1 MTVGRMRGSLI
12 GSNIN
17 ATPGQ
22 ATSSRVP
29 ISSSTG
35 QKRMSLSTNGDVP
48 SSTLKRTSSQASLS
62 HSPAELSQAKRQLSS
77 AQHEITL
84 LKHAHE
90 RALLD
95 EKTSKEALVG
105 QVKELIGRCERLEKH
120 RGVLLK
126 KEAEWEE
133 KEKSLTTTANDLRS
147 TLTTQVHSLRSSLSS
162 AQSSNSTLSARS
174 RELEHELAQA
184 IQLAKSEGEN
194 SEALEGE
201 LERLQAEIG
210 EVRKD
215 KDKERE
221 EKRRLEQE
229 VEILRSVKDEEQ
241 NLKVVKEELH
251 RQVEHLRSLEKENG
265 KLVRKVDTYEKQH
278 ANVELLKENNKS
290 LEKRLRGMDSMRKR
304 MAELEAELDAS
315 KREKSEW
322 QAFLSPADAPEFSSP
337 RKLSK
342 TLAACRIENASYRE
356 RLDMAE
362 LEISRRDRMVG
373 EFEARTAAL
382 EKELVEVK
390 NTLTKAEVRAKGE
403 ESRQELS
410 RKEIEMLKRH
420 LATYTTEENMQH
432 DAASSSQ
439 FDAQKTARLAELE
452 TLLDAHKTEL
462 ADLSKQASHWR
473 GLVERYG
480 SSTTEILDKP
490 ATSNEDDTGVIV
502 TRSLEEQLRKNEAV
516 QQKLDQVRNS
526 NALML
531 KEIEAL
537 ELQVGRLTYE
547 HGCGA
552 YDARTTRVLQLRDNP
567 DSQEH
572 AIRTATLERLKEEN
586 SALLETIA
594 LLEARKGT
602 STAGDGV
609 ATVPRQSFENLQKD
623 LQTAEASVKQKEIME
638 LRLKKAFSDR
648 ADEFRKAVL
657 SLLGYRLDFLSN
669 GRVKVSSLYA
679 PNKDYSLLFSSS
691 AGGVGTMELLA
702 DDPDAEI
709 QQMISY
715 WVHEQGCI
723 PAFLASLTLTL
734 YDKQRDSEGR

>member
-1 MTVGRMRGSLI
+1 
-12 GSNIN
+12 
-17 ATPGQ
+17 
-22 ATSSRVP
+22 
-29 ISSSTG
+29 
-35 QKRMSLSTNGDVP
+35 
-48 SSTLKRTSSQASLS
+48 
-62 HSPAELSQAKRQLSS
+62 
-77 AQHEITL
+77 
-84 LKHAHE
+84 
-90 RALLD
+90 
-95 EKTSKEALVG
+95 
-105 QVKELIGRCERLEKH
+105 
-120 RGVLLK
+120 
-126 KEAEWEE
+126 
-133 KEKSLTTTANDLRS
+133 
-147 TLTTQVHSLRSSLSS
+147 
-162 AQSSNSTLSARS
+162 
-174 RELEHELAQA
+174 
-184 IQLAKSEGEN
+184 
-194 SEALEGE
+194 
-201 LERLQAEIG
+201 
-210 EVRKD
+210 
-215 KDKERE
+215 
-221 EKRRLEQE
+221 
-229 VEILRSVKDEEQ
+229 
-241 NLKVVKEELH
+241 
-251 RQVEHLRSLEKENG
+251 
-265 KLVRKVDTYEKQH
+265 
-278 ANVELLKENNKS
+278 
-290 LEKRLRGMDSMRKR
+290 
-304 MAELEAELDAS
+304 
-315 KREKSEW
+315 
-322 QAFLSPADAPEFSSP
+322 
-337 RKLSK
+337 
-342 TLAACRIENASYRE
+342 
-356 RLDMAE
+356 MAE

-420 LATYTTEENMQH
+420 LVILPLPSANDTTLERRLMYLLAISQATYTTEENMQH

-516 QQKLDQVRNS
+516 QQSEFSFSFPENRTLIPLTQIELDQVRNS

-638 LRLKKAFSDR
+638 LRLKK
-648 ADEFRKAVL
+648 VCHL
-657 SLLGYRLDFLSN
+657 
-669 GRVKVSSLYA
+669 
-679 PNKDYSLLFSSS
+679 
-691 AGGVGTMELLA
+691 
-702 DDPDAEI
+702 
-709 QQMISY
+709 ISY
-715 WVHEQGCI
+715 FSVALE
-723 PAFLASLTLTL
+723 
-734 YDKQRDSEGR
+734 